1 MKYVHLVQ
9 QIQSSLPEQQRFT
22 SNAALFAIF
31 IVFHPFI
38 DKVLQQGKA
47 CSSVNYLS
55 LRLSLRVLLGFAGPR
70 LEPGTGI
77 RSTAYKLKIRY
88 F

>member
-1 MKYVHLVQ
+1 M
-9 QIQSSLPEQQRFT
+9 T
-22 SNAALFAIF
+22 LFLHF
-31 IVFHPFI
+31 IVFLTFI

-70 LEPGTGI
+70 FEPGTAI
-77 RSTAYKLKIRY
+77 RSTAYKLKVRY
-88 F
+88 FVRNIVSS